1 MPDNGIDPLTFP
13 GYRLVVE
20 LGSGH
25 NGTVYRARELE
36 TQRLVALKIYRP
48 EAVRKAGFVSG
59 LDSAVLLARKLK
71 HPAAAEVFGLAETR
85 EGGGVALVM
94 ELVGGEVLSRA
105 LQRNVRFS
113 VVRAM
118 RLAADLAGAL
128 DAAHAA
134 KLSGGIIHPGHIV
147 IYGESAKLLGVGW
160 SAVEGL
166 PSDYDH
172 LPEAGRF
179 APAAYAAPEVLSGA
193 RPSASSDVFALGA
206 VLYHMLTG
214 LVPFRARDLAG
225 LKLERTEGLR
235 WPRGADSLISSEAI
249 GLVGRTLEL
258 DPALRPGAAQFAA
271 AVSRLLSGARPENA
285 GANAN
290 EVSAAPVSAPIS
302 SEILPPEP
310 GRQATLPPP
319 PRSSS
324 GRIRDMLVGSV
335 AAALFIAAG
344 LGLGRLV
351 WGGPPAPT
359 GNPRSTPN
367 SQGPVAANPD
377 QGETTPA
384 PQTDPARQEW
394 QAILAVLKDK
404 PGNLEAV
411 KKRLAELARKHKTS
425 PWGLRAQTRL
435 DELVAEQSRARLRL
449 YRDVTSRAGK
459 LEKGGKFGAALKL
472 LDPPPLEL
480 AGTELAARC
489 AEEARHLRKRVA
501 RRFDEISAR
510 AERSVADGDRA
521 AAILD
526 YQAVADDFGVE
537 AYAAKARKR
546 IRELGDE
553 MERIAAQSTR
563 QREEIRRAKAEK
575 KLKAGI
581 SQARSLIGSFEYAN
595 ALKVLGKL
603 ARDAEQPPA
612 ARKLVKRY
620 AELVG
625 DEEKLFKRAAR
636 RVANGIKELTISVG
650 NSEVLTVK
658 KLDAKGMIAE
668 GTTIKTTFKWE
679 RVPGAQI
686 YRAFKLTIDV
696 TNAEEHLALA
706 TFAWHRG
713 QKLEMENGLKL
724 AGELDAALKDK
735 AGAQAQVYAGI
746 DALVLPRRAAKSAL
760 PGAVSPRRRKAD

>member
-1 MPDNGIDPLTFP
+1 MPDNGIDPLAFP

-20 LGSGH
+20 LGSGR

-71 HPAAAEVFGLAETR
+71 HPAAAEVFGLAESR
-85 EGGGVALVM
+85 KGGGVALVM
-94 ELVGGEVLSRA
+94 ELVGGEVLRRA

-113 VVRAM
+113 VVRAL
-118 RLAADLAGAL
+118 RLARDLAAAL

-134 KLSGGIIHPGHIV
+134 KLTGGIIHPGHVV
-147 IYGESAKLLGVGW
+147 IYGENAKLLGVGW
-160 SAVEGL
+160 SALEGL
-166 PSDYDH
+166 PSGYDH
-172 LPEAGRF
+172 VPEEGRF
-179 APAAYAAPEVLSGA
+179 APAAYAAPEVLSGS
-193 RPSASSDVFALGA
+193 RPTASSDVFALGA

-225 LKLERTEGLR
+225 LKLERTAGLR
-235 WPRGADSLISSEAI
+235 WPRGADSLIPSEAI

-271 AVSRLLSGARPENA
+271 AVGRLLTGAPSENA
-285 GANAN
+285 R
-290 EVSAAPVSAPIS
+290 VDKISASPVSAPIR

-310 GRQATLPPP
+310 GRPATLPPP
-319 PRSSS
+319 PRSGS

-351 WGGPPAPT
+351 WGGAPAPT
-359 GNPRSTPN
+359 GKARPAPT
-367 SQGPVAANPD
+367 SQAPVAANSDP
-377 QGETTPA
+377 GRTIAA
-384 PQTDPARQEW
+384 PKADPASQEW
-394 QAILAVLKDK
+394 QAILAVLKEK
-404 PGNLEAV
+404 PKNLDAV
-411 KKRLAELARKHKTS
+411 KTRLAELARKHRGS

-435 DELVAEQSRARLRL
+435 DELIREENRARLRV
-449 YRDVTSRAGK
+449 YRDVASRAEK

-472 LDPPPLEL
+472 LELPPLEL

-489 AEEARHLRKRVA
+489 AEEARHLRKRVG
-501 RRFDEISAR
+501 RRFEELSAR
-510 AERSVADGDRA
+510 AERSVADGDRG

-526 YQAVADDFGVE
+526 YQAVIDDFGVE
-537 AYAAKARKR
+537 EYAAKARRR
-546 IRELGDE
+546 IGELGEE
-553 MERIAAQSTR
+553 MERIAAQSVR

-575 KLKAGI
+575 NLKAGVN
-581 SQARSLIGSFEYAN
+581 QARSLIGSFDYAN
-595 ALKVLGKL
+595 ALTVLGKL
-603 ARDAEQPPA
+603 AGDAEQPA
-612 ARKLVKRY
+612 EARKLMKRY
-620 AELVG
+620 AELVAA
-625 DEEKLFKRAAR
+625 EQKLFKRAAQ
-636 RVANGIKELTISVG
+636 RVTDGIKELTISVG
-650 NSEVLTVK
+650 NSEVLTVR
-658 KLDAKGMIAE
+658 KLDEKGMVAE
-668 GTTIKTTFKWE
+668 GQTVKTAFKWE
-679 RVPGAQI
+679 RVPGAQV

-696 TNAEEHLALA
+696 TNADEHLALA

-724 AGELDAALKDK
+724 AGELDAGLKDK

-746 DALVLPRRAAKSAL
+746 DALVVPRRASKSAL
-760 PGAVSPRRRKAD
+760 PESPRRRRTD